1 MSIRDQYDQLD
12 KKSRKTVRIIGVFIA
27 LVFAAF
33 LVHACSGSAN
43 AQLVGRGPEPV
54 HIVALTV
61 KATDGRR
68 IAGTQL
74 GTMPPIGYVFEDNG
88 RRWRIVGG
96 EFGAASCS
104 TTRCGVRVTVTAEP
118 AQ

>member
-1 MSIRDQYDQLD
+1 MSLIDSYNAKDP
-12 KKSRKTVRIIGVFIA
+12 KTRKTVRIIGVFLA

-33 LVHACSGSAN
+33 LVHACSGPAQ

-74 GTMPPIGYVFEDNG
+74 GAMPPIGYVFEDNG

-96 EFGAASCS
+96 EFGTASCS
-104 TTRCGVRVTVTAEP
+104 STRCAVRVTVTAEP

>member
-1 MSIRDQYDQLD
+1 MSLIDSYNAQD
-12 KKSRKTVRIIGVFIA
+12 KKTRKTLRILA
-27 LVFAAF
+27 VFAALVLLAV

-74 GTMPPIGYVFEDNG
+74 GTMPPLGYVFEDNG

-104 TTRCGVRVTVTAEP
+104 STRCAVRVTVTAEP